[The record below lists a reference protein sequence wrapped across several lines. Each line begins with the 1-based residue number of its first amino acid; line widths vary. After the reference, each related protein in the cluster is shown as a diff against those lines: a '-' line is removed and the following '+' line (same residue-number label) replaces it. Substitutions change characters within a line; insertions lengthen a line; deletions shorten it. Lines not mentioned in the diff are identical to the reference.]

1 MNEDAKDL
9 DELVFHPWAVQ
20 GPRDVLTLVS
30 GSDFGDRGAVGVI
43 FGVGVAF
50 VADRGGVVGYAM
62 GYLYIAVAAIP
73 LCWWAYRSDEANTNS
88 VRIAASGSG
97 PMRGSVATAVTSS
110 GLRLDDSPR
119 RGRVARAGLG
129 REALR
134 QASRCSPPGTEGL
147 EPGSAS
153 PQND

>member
-9 DELVFHPWAVQ
+9 DELVFHPWAVK

-73 LCWWAYRSDEANTNS
+73 LCWWAYRSDEANHKLCPDCRE
-88 VRIAASGSG
+88 RIRTDARVCRHCGYEFWPPA
-97 PMRGSVATAVTSS
+97 
-110 GLRLDDSPR
+110 
-119 RGRVARAGLG
+119 GR
-129 REALR
+129 
-134 QASRCSPPGTEGL
+134 
-147 EPGSAS
+147 
-153 PQND
+153 